1 MADSNHRPDY
11 ALADAVDRVQREFLE
26 MPGLRLTHTQAAR
39 LCALPPETCEA
50 AFACLIEMRFLA
62 RTPGAAFMRAADR
75 ASGA

>member
-1 MADSNHRPDY
+1 MVESNHRPND

-26 MPGLRLTHTQAAR
+26 MPGLRLTHAQAAR

-50 AFACLIEMRFLA
+50 AFACLMEMRFLA
-62 RTPGAAFMRAADR
+62 RTPGATFMRASDR